1 MSDLEPTE
9 EPFSTQEFAE
19 SVEEEESD
27 EQLTVEEYS
36 PRITFSMPAIGRF
49 LGRCCINLVLPFI
62 NGMMMGFGELVAHE
76 IGFAWGMSGAR
87 VSKGRRRG
95 ARGESGRNTANLL
108 TQVRRKRVAPG
119 VREVEDPALKEDGQ
133 RRLLLQS

>member
-1 MSDLEPTE
+1 MTEMDPNE
-9 EPFSTQEFAE
+9 EPFSTQDIPEL
-19 SVEEEESD
+19 VEEESD
-27 EQLTVEEYS
+27 EQLTEEGEQYAPG

-87 VSKGRRRG
+87 V
-95 ARGESGRNTANLL
+95 
-108 TQVRRKRVAPG
+108 RRKRVAPG
-119 VREVEDPALKEDGQ
+119 VEEVYEDETQPDGQ

>member
-1 MSDLEPTE
+1 MTEMETNE
-9 EPFSTQEFAE
+9 EPFSTQDIPEC
-19 SVEEEESD
+19 VEEESD
-27 EQLTVEEYS
+27 EQLTVEDEQYTG
-36 PRITFSMPAIGRF
+36 PRITFSLPAIGRF

-87 VSKGRRRG
+87 V
-95 ARGESGRNTANLL
+95 
-108 TQVRRKRVAPG
+108 RRKRVAPG
-119 VREVEDPALKEDGQ
+119 VEEVHDSEVKPDGQ